1 MQLVLLVPGMLAIA
15 AERLAAMRALERLA
29 CYAAPPR
36 AEPRGIAAAL
46 FVMLG
51 LTADTPVAP
60 LAMLGAGGDPRDDYV
75 LCADP
80 VHMAADRDTVLL
92 VQRVDDA
99 SADECV
105 QLVRM
110 LDGHFASDGL
120 RFEALRPD
128 AWFAR
133 CRDAPDVRMTPLDAA
148 LRRPLFPLLPGGAD
162 ARRWR
167 TWQNEIQMLLHEHPV
182 NAEREAHGQ
191 PTVTGLWFWGGG
203 ALRDVGVASV
213 GFVAAAAG
221 APGDLA
227 RGLAQHCGVSA
238 RQLHDD
244 DDLAHAL
251 DTWGTP
257 ASRYATSAY
266 AVVVPP
272 ASLSPQ
278 RLESGWLVPA
288 LARLAR
294 GDLQALHLIADGN
307 GGAGTWSAA
316 RPTWWR
322 RIAARAAHR
331 RFDVPRAA

>member
-1 MQLVLLVPGMLAIA
+1 MQLALLVPGMLAIA
-15 AERLAAMRALERLA
+15 AERLAAMPALERLA

-46 FVMLG
+46 FVLLG
-51 LTADTPVAP
+51 LDADTPVAP
-60 LAMLGAGGDPRDDYV
+60 LAMLGAAGDPRDDYV

-80 VHMAADRDTVLL
+80 VHLAADRDTVLL
-92 VQRVDDA
+92 VQRVDDL
-99 SADECV
+99 SADAQV
-105 QLVRM
+105 RLVRM

-133 CRDAPDVRMTPLDAA
+133 CHDAPDVRMTPLDAA
-148 LRRPLFPLLPGGAD
+148 LRRPLFPHLPAGAD

-203 ALRDVGVASV
+203 ALRAVGDVQV
-213 GFVAAAAG
+213 GFVAAAAA
-221 APGDLA
+221 APGDLV
-227 RGLAQHCGVSA
+227 RGLAQNCGVTA
-238 RQLHDD
+238 RRVHDG

-251 DTWGTP
+251 DGSA
-257 ASRYATSAY
+257 ASPSTHAASAY
-266 AVVVPP
+266 AVVVAPP
-272 ASLSPQ
+272 KLSPQ
-278 RLESGWLVPA
+278 RLESAWLAPA

-294 GDLQALHLIADGN
+294 GDVEALHLIADGH

-322 RIAARAAHR
+322 RIAARAAQH
-331 RFDVPRAA
+331 RFDVPHAA